1 MPLQNEQEEFVLF
14 MLEDYLPSNPC
25 TPCQANQRD
34 CAVRTWGRACVSCE
48 RSLESTCFL
57 LDPENWK
64 RFYDDHGDSW
74 DSNSFL
80 GRDKY
85 SYAELQEHVPAVFT
99 WLRRCY
105 FNRVRRHIKE
115 SLAKFDN
122 PRELV
127 GLFDLYAEAN
137 VGLSFMHLIAD
148 HRFSRSFMN
157 SILDGI
163 DLVLTGSPR
172 HLLPKIAEATPR
184 FAEISSMLIVRNPK
198 SFCDNC
204 VKLNRG
210 CTFDCWAV
218 SCRECDIAL
227 NPGCTFTS
235 LEEFQDFAEADDKRT
250 LESLKHVLNYGASI
264 TLEHYQSLYPI
275 LPAYFRATAVVSP
288 FKTIMAYRNI
298 IDSFDIQ
305 AIPALLDI
313 GLHFGMSAELQN
325 ILLERMTRHN
335 RMCKSSERVFL
346 SPSGLPGSIVW
357 DNIESAPSGI
367 SEDLEDL
374 PALIDSSPDFGA
386 I

>member
-74 DSNSFL
+74 DSN
-80 GRDKY
+80 
-85 SYAELQEHVPAVFT
+85 
-99 WLRRCY
+99 
-105 FNRVRRHIKE
+105 
-115 SLAKFDN
+115 
-122 PRELV
+122 
-127 GLFDLYAEAN
+127 
-137 VGLSFMHLIAD
+137 
-148 HRFSRSFMN
+148 RFSRSFMN

-235 LEEFQDFAEADDKRT
+235 LEEFQDFAKADDKRT

>member
-34 CAVRTWGRACVSCE
+34 CA
-48 RSLESTCFL
+48 
-57 LDPENWK
+57 NWK

-115 SLAKFDN
+115 SLARFDN

-127 GLFDLYAEAN
+127 GLFD
-137 VGLSFMHLIAD
+137 F
-148 HRFSRSFMN
+148 
-157 SILDGI
+157 ILDGI

-235 LEEFQDFAEADDKRT
+235 LEEFQDFAKADDKRT